1 MKAIK
6 IEGVED
12 CLRMF
17 DKAPE
22 NMLKI
27 SKKAMREASKATAK
41 QMRSG
46 IPKRWRK
53 LVKYKIMDNQGK
65 VSARIGLYNDH
76 QTSGHQPASGKIFDW
91 FKVYWANYGTL
102 ENRDPGHQFQY
113 KVKKKTSRRRND
125 KGQPAQN
132 FFEMASKQWEDVFV
146 KKFEQEILKNENE
159 LYNR

>member
-22 NMLKI
+22 NVLKI

-41 QMRSG
+41 HMRQG
-46 IPKRWRK
+46 IPKRWRRM
-53 LVKYKIMDNQGK
+53 VKYKIMDNNGK
-65 VSARIGLYNDH
+65 VSARIGLYNGH
-76 QTSGHQPASGKIFDW
+76 QVGGHQPASGKTFDW
-91 FKVYWANYGTL
+91 FKAYWANYGTL
-102 ENRDPGHQFQY
+102 ENRDPSHDFQY
-113 KVKKKTSRRRND
+113 KIKKNAKRRNN
-125 KGQPAQN
+125 KGQPAQR
-132 FFEMASKQWEDVFV
+132 FFEAAAQQWDAVFV
-146 KKFEQEILKNENE
+146 KEFETQVVKHENE